1 MKRTKIVCTIG
12 PASEEIAILGALVE
26 AGMNV
31 CRLNFSHGTHENHA
45 ELIRRIHR
53 MREMTGEPLSIL
65 QDLQGPKI
73 RVGELP
79 KEGVELVPGKRVVF
93 TSGRG
98 DVPKTIPVTYPGLHE
113 DVKPGQRLLL
123 DDGLLEVT
131 VKSVNGQDVICEVV
145 TGGKLTSHKGLN
157 LPETETKISAIT
169 EKDKEDLAFG
179 VAQGVDWIALSFVRS
194 AEDIRELRK
203 LIEAET
209 RNLPAGGGSASGG
222 KPDTSLPGIIAK
234 IEKPQAVERMDE
246 IIAEVDGIMVARGD
260 LGIELPAE
268 KVPVIQ
274 KDLIKKCLAAGK
286 PVIVATQMLDS
297 MIRNPRATR
306 AEVSDIAN
314 AVIDHADA
322 TMLSGETASGSHP
335 VEAVK
340 TMAATIAETEK
351 SSYDDL
357 PIQTRIKNAKQEA
370 VTNVAS
376 ILARMRDTKAIL
388 VASMDGAAARLV
400 SRYRPE
406 VPIYLA
412 TPSERVA
419 HRLNLSWGVRP
430 IILADAK
437 TIPDLLQ
444 GGVAELKRRKLVA
457 DGDEIVVVA
466 GDALGETGMV
476 QLVELRTA

>member
-1 MKRTKIVCTIG
+1 MTVKRTKIVCTIG
-12 PASEEIAILGALVE
+12 PASEEVETLAALTE

-45 ELIRRIHR
+45 ELIRRIR
-53 MREMTGEPLSIL
+53 QVRELTGEPLSIL

-73 RVGELP
+73 RVGDLP
-79 KEGVELVPGKRVVF
+79 KEGIELVAGKTVVF
-93 TSGRG
+93 TSGEG
-98 DVPKTIPVTYPGLHE
+98 DLPRAIPVTYPNLHE

-131 VKSVNGQDVICEVV
+131 VKSVKGQEVTCEVL

-169 EKDKEDLAFG
+169 DKDKEDLVFG

-194 AEDIRELRK
+194 ADDIRSLRA
-203 LIEAET
+203 LIEAEE
-209 RNLPAGGGSASGG
+209 RKLAKPRELPI
-222 KPDTSLPGIIAK
+222 GIIAK

-357 PIQTRIKNAKQEA
+357 PIQTRLKESPGVAM
-370 VTNVAS
+370 TNVAS
-376 ILARMRDTKAIL
+376 ILAKMTDTKAI
-388 VASMDGAAARLV
+388 VIASMDGAAARLV

-406 VPIYLA
+406 VPMYLV
-412 TPSERVA
+412 TPSQEAV
-419 HRLNLSWGVRP
+419 HRLNLTWGVRP
-430 IILADAK
+430 LHLPDAK
-437 TIPDLLQ
+437 TMPELIEK
-444 GGVAELKRRKLVA
+444 GIAELKRRTWIA
-457 DGDEIVVVA
+457 DGDEIVIVVNA
-466 GDALGETGMV
+466 FLGV
-476 QLVELRTA
+476 RSTA